1 MSAGPGGASRTMGID
16 YGSRRVGVALSD
28 GLGIAA
34 HPFEVLEAGPGLHR
48 RLADLVS
55 SEDVGKVVVGL
66 PVSLDG
72 TEQAA
77 ARRTRRF
84 VDRLRPL
91 VGVEV
96 VLYDERLT
104 TRIAEGVLVAAGT
117 SRAKRRR
124 RVDKVAAAVM
134 LQGYLDSQ
142 ARTRAG

>member
-1 MSAGPGGASRTMGID
+1 MSAGPGGASRIMGID

-28 GLGIAA
+28 RLGIAA
-34 HPFEVLEAGPGLHR
+34 HPFEVLEAGPGLGH
-48 RLADLVS
+48 RLADLVAA
-55 SEDVGKVVVGL
+55 EDVAKVVVGL

-72 TEQAA
+72 SEHAA

-104 TRIAEGVLVAAGT
+104 TRIAESVLVAAGT

-124 RVDKVAAAVM
+124 RVDKVAATVM

-142 ARTRAG
+142 ARPRVE

>member
-1 MSAGPGGASRTMGID
+1 MGAGPAGASRIMGID

-28 GLGIAA
+28 RLGIAA
-34 HPFEVLEAGPGLHR
+34 HPFAVFDAGAGLQR
-48 RLADLVS
+48 RLADLVG
-55 SEDVGKVVVGL
+55 SEDVTRVVVGL

-104 TRIAEGVLVAAGT
+104 TRIAEDVLVAAGT

-124 RVDKVAAAVM
+124 RIDKVAATVI

-142 ARTRAG
+142 TRTRVE

>member
-1 MSAGPGGASRTMGID
+1 MGID

-28 GLGIAA
+28 RLGIAA
-34 HPFEVLEAGPGLHR
+34 HPFEVLEAGPGLGR
-48 RLADLVS
+48 RLADMVGA
-55 SEDVGKVVVGL
+55 EDVAKVVVGL

-72 TEQAA
+72 SEHAA

-104 TRIAEGVLVAAGT
+104 TRIAESVLVAAGT

-142 ARTRAG
+142 ARPRVE

>member
-1 MSAGPGGASRTMGID
+1 MSAGPGASRIMGID

-34 HPFEVLEAGPGLHR
+34 HPFEVIEVGPGLHR

-55 SEDVGKVVVGL
+55 SEDVGRVVVGL

-72 TEQAA
+72 TEQDA

-84 VDRLRPL
+84 ADRLRPH

-104 TRIAEGVLVAAGT
+104 TRIAEGVMVAAGT

-134 LQGYLDSQ
+134 LQGYLDRQ
-142 ARTRAG
+142 ARTRVE

>member
-1 MSAGPGGASRTMGID
+1 MSAGPGASRIMGID

-28 GLGIAA
+28 RLGIAA
-34 HPFEVLEAGPGLHR
+34 HPFKVIEVGPGLHR
-48 RLADLVS
+48 RLADLVG
-55 SEDVGKVVVGL
+55 SEDVDKVVVGL

-91 VGVEV
+91 VGVDV

-104 TRIAEGVLVAAGT
+104 TRIAESVLVAAGT
-117 SRAKRRR
+117 SRSKRRR

-134 LQGYLDSQ
+134 LQGYLDRQ
-142 ARTRAG
+142 ARTRVE

>member
-1 MSAGPGGASRTMGID
+1 MGID

-28 GLGIAA
+28 RLGIAA
-34 HPFEVLEAGPGLHR
+34 HPFEVLEAGPGLGR
-48 RLADLVS
+48 RLADLVG
-55 SEDVGKVVVGL
+55 SEDVAKVVVGL

-72 TEQAA
+72 SEHAA

-104 TRIAEGVLVAAGT
+104 TRIAESVLVAAGT

-142 ARTRAG
+142 ARPGVE

>member
-1 MSAGPGGASRTMGID
+1 MSSERSAAGRIMGID

-28 GLGIAA
+28 RLGIAA
-34 HPFEVLEAGPGLHR
+34 HPFEVLEAGPGLG
-48 RLADLVS
+48 RLLAELVGA
-55 SEDVGKVVVGL
+55 EDVAKVVVGL

-104 TRIAEGVLVAAGT
+104 TRIAESVLVAAGT

-142 ARTRAG
+142 ARPGVE

>member
-1 MSAGPGGASRTMGID
+1 MGID

-28 GLGIAA
+28 RLGIAA
-34 HPFEVLEAGPGLHR
+34 HPFEVLEAGPGLGR
-48 RLADLVS
+48 RLADMVGA
-55 SEDVGKVVVGL
+55 EDVAKVVVGL

-72 TEQAA
+72 SEHAA

-104 TRIAEGVLVAAGT
+104 TRIAESVLVAAGT

-142 ARTRAG
+142 ARPGVE

>member
-1 MSAGPGGASRTMGID
+1 MGID

-28 GLGIAA
+28 RLGIAA
-34 HPFEVLEAGPGLHR
+34 HPFEVLEAGPGLGR
-48 RLADLVS
+48 RLADLVAA
-55 SEDVGKVVVGL
+55 EDVAKVVVGL

-72 TEQAA
+72 SEHAA

-104 TRIAEGVLVAAGT
+104 TRIAEGVLVEAGT

-134 LQGYLDSQ
+134 LQGYLDSR
-142 ARTRAG
+142 ARTRVE

>member
-1 MSAGPGGASRTMGID
+1 MSAVPDLAGRIMGID

-28 GLGIAA
+28 RLGIAA
-34 HPFEVLEAGPGLHR
+34 HPFDVFDAGPDLPR
-48 RLADLVS
+48 RLADLVG
-55 SEDVGKVVVGL
+55 SEDATEVVIGL
-66 PVSLDG
+66 PISLDG

-84 VDRLRPL
+84 ADRLRPL
-91 VGVEV
+91 VEVEV

-134 LQGYLDSQ
+134 LQGYLDNR
-142 ARTRAG
+142 ARARVE

>member
-1 MSAGPGGASRTMGID
+1 MGSERSGAGRIMGID

-34 HPFEVLEAGPGLHR
+34 HPFEVIGTGPGLHR
-48 RLADLVS
+48 RLVDLVR
-55 SEDVGKVVVGL
+55 SEDVIRVVVGL

-72 TEQAA
+72 SEQAA
-77 ARRTRRF
+77 ARRARRF
-84 VDRLRPL
+84 ADRIRSLAR
-91 VGVEV
+91 VEV

-104 TRIAEGVLVAAGT
+104 TRIAEGVLVASGA

-134 LQGYLDSQ
+134 LQGYLDHQ
-142 ARTRAG
+142 AQGRV

>member
-1 MSAGPGGASRTMGID
+1 MGID

-28 GLGIAA
+28 RLGIAA
-34 HPFEVLEAGPGLHR
+34 HPFVVLEAGPGLGR
-48 RLADLVS
+48 RLADMVGA
-55 SEDVGKVVVGL
+55 EDVAKVVVGL

-72 TEQAA
+72 SEHAA

-104 TRIAEGVLVAAGT
+104 TRIAESVLVAAGT

-142 ARTRAG
+142 ARPRVE

>member
-1 MSAGPGGASRTMGID
+1 MGID

-28 GLGIAA
+28 RLGIAA
-34 HPFEVLEAGPGLHR
+34 HPFEVLEAGPGLGR
-48 RLADLVS
+48 RLADMVGA
-55 SEDVGKVVVGL
+55 EDVARVVVGL

-72 TEQAA
+72 SEHAA

-104 TRIAEGVLVAAGT
+104 TRIAESVLVAAGT

-142 ARTRAG
+142 ARPSVE

>member
-1 MSAGPGGASRTMGID
+1 MNAAPEGAGRIMGID

-28 GLGIAA
+28 RLGIAA
-34 HPFEVLEAGPGLHR
+34 HPFDVLEAGPGLGR
-48 RLADLVS
+48 RLAHLVG
-55 SEDVGKVVVGL
+55 SEDVAKVVVGL

-117 SRAKRRR
+117 SRAKRSR

-134 LQGYLDSQ
+134 LQGYLDNQ
-142 ARTRAG
+142 ARTGVE

>member
-1 MSAGPGGASRTMGID
+1 MNAGPDGASRIMGID

-28 GLGIAA
+28 RLGIAA
-34 HPFEVLEAGPGLHR
+34 HPFGVFEAGPGLGR
-48 RLADLVS
+48 RLADLVG
-55 SEDVGKVVVGL
+55 SEDVTKVVVGL

-142 ARTRAG
+142 ARKTVE

>member
-1 MSAGPGGASRTMGID
+1 MGID

-28 GLGIAA
+28 RLGIAA
-34 HPFEVLEAGPGLHR
+34 HPFEVLEAGPGLGH
-48 RLADLVS
+48 RLADLVAA
-55 SEDVGKVVVGL
+55 EDVAKVVVGL

-72 TEQAA
+72 SEHAA

-104 TRIAEGVLVAAGT
+104 TRIAESVLVAAGT

-124 RVDKVAAAVM
+124 RVDKVAATVM

-142 ARTRAG
+142 ARPRVE

>member
-1 MSAGPGGASRTMGID
+1 MSGGPGARRIMGID

-28 GLGIAA
+28 RLGIAA
-34 HPFEVLEAGPGLHR
+34 HPFEVIEVGPGLHR
-48 RLADLVS
+48 RLADLVG
-55 SEDVGKVVVGL
+55 SEDVDKVVVGL

-77 ARRTRRF
+77 ALRTRRF

-117 SRAKRRR
+117 SRSKRRR

-134 LQGYLDSQ
+134 LQGYLDRQ
-142 ARTRAG
+142 ARARVE

>member
-1 MSAGPGGASRTMGID
+1 MSVGARGAGRIMGID
-16 YGSRRVGVALSD
+16 YGTRRVGVALSD
-28 GLGIAA
+28 RLGIAA
-34 HPFEVLEAGPGLHR
+34 HPFEVLQAGPGLGR
-48 RLADLVS
+48 RLADLVG
-55 SEDVGKVVVGL
+55 SEEVTKVVVGL

-84 VDRLRPL
+84 ADRLRPL

-96 VLYDERLT
+96 VLHDERLT

-142 ARTRAG
+142 ARKGVE

>member
-1 MSAGPGGASRTMGID
+1 MNAGPGASRIMGID

-28 GLGIAA
+28 RLGIAA
-34 HPFEVLEAGPGLHR
+34 HPFEVIEVGPGLHR
-48 RLADLVS
+48 QLADLVG
-55 SEDVGKVVVGL
+55 SEDVDKVVVGL

-117 SRAKRRR
+117 SRSKRRR

-134 LQGYLDSQ
+134 LQGYLDRH
-142 ARTRAG
+142 ARTRVE